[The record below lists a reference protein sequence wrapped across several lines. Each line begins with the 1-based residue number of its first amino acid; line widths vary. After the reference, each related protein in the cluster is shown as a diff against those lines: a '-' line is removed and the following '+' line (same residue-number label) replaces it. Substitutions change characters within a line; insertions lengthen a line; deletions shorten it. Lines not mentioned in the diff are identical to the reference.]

1 MIEEGVVGPENV
13 CRMYAL
19 KFDFSFLQGYFIKY
33 VFVILLRNV
42 ILNEINKYFSA
53 SFRNSKQMHILTLT
67 TDLGESDQ
75 YVAALKGAVYAL
87 IKDPRIIDISH
98 SVRPFDVVQAAFLL
112 SSCIDDFPE
121 GTVHVMGVDSEPIV
135 LASENDAAY
144 PSIMTYKGQF
154 VLGSD
159 NGFFGV
165 FAQYKAPDGFFRL
178 DDVLSNKE
186 LYKFPI
192 KNIFIPVA
200 CKLLEGAPID
210 SLASPHNRYR
220 TSYSLQAITEVNL
233 IKGNIIHIDAFGNL
247 ITNVQEELF
256 NSFEDAP
263 FTIYYR
269 NKEYFIDKIS
279 TTYSAVAAGE
289 RLALFNS
296 VGLLE
301 IAVNRGANGNGGGAD
316 KLFGVRVGDVIRIE
330 FTPRGSR
337 TTLES
342 LF

>member
-1 MIEEGVVGPENV
+1 
-13 CRMYAL
+13 
-19 KFDFSFLQGYFIKY
+19 LQ
-33 VFVILLRNV
+33 N
-42 ILNEINKYFSA
+42 N
-53 SFRNSKQMHILTLT
+53 KQMPIITFT
-67 TDLGESDQ
+67 TDLGDSDQ
-75 YVAALKGAVYAL
+75 YVAALKGAVFL
-87 IKDPRIIDISH
+87 RCQDPKIIDISH

-135 LASENDAAY
+135 LASDSDAAY

-154 VLGSD
+154 ILGSD

-165 FAQYKAPDGFFRL
+165 FAQYRDPDGFYRL
-178 DDVLSNKE
+178 DDVLSNKD

-200 CKLLEGAPID
+200 CQLSEGVSID
-210 SLASPHNRYR
+210 ELASPHARYR
-220 TSYSLQAITEVNL
+220 TAFSLQAISEVNL
-233 IKGNIIHIDAFGNL
+233 IKGNVIHIDAFGNL
-247 ITNVQEELF
+247 ITNVQEEVF
-256 NSFEDAP
+256 NSYGKEP

-289 RLALFNS
+289 RLAVFNS
-296 VGLLE
+296 VGLFE

-316 KLFGVRVGDVIRIE
+316 KLFGVRLGDIIRIE
-330 FTPRGSR
+330 FTPRGSK